1 MVQNMQ
7 ISKKII
13 CPRLAVR
20 GMTMNVVILLCLA
33 VWQEA
38 KSATFINGMYY
49 VLNSS
54 KNTASLASATGEYGN
69 FGGYA
74 GDVTIPSTVEYQ
86 NVTYTVTGIQNRCF
100 YNCKDITSISI
111 PASITKIF
119 GTEVFYGCTGIKR
132 IILEDGDNPI
142 TIPGCVYSTQYG
154 NTKATFHYAKLESI
168 YVGRSI
174 KMSSSSDSDSPFY
187 GQSTL
192 SDVVIGPKVTE
203 LPRGFIYG
211 SAISNISF
219 PEGITKIGDEAFAY
233 LPNLNEIIFPNSLEE
248 IGGGCCAGSSIERA
262 FVGDNVK
269 ILERTFHSCPNL
281 KTIYLGSGI
290 TSIGTNTFAWS
301 NNLSKIYLFSENL
314 TSINSPGFPDGLG
327 QIFVT
332 TPDRYKNI
340 FPDKYLDKLIVF
352 NNSAN
357 TYTGTLPTLNYQ
369 NYVENT
375 CIVYSIPSEYINV
388 GSYNINI
395 PVSFKYKNWTSQT
408 TVSVSYVID
417 PAQLMVIP
425 QNVSRQF
432 GVANPEL
439 TCSYFGFKNNE
450 TVSVLTK
457 LPNVETTA
465 TKDSP
470 VGVYP
475 IIPSGAEAQNYTFT
489 YERGSLTVTKADQT
503 IEWEQQFGTVKVGD
517 VIELTAISSADL
529 PIKYTSSDEAVAEI
543 FTQGSK
549 KYVEFLKPGNVSLRA
564 TQDGNENYKEA
575 ERVSKTITVNPV
587 EATILSISADNMSL
601 LVGQTEKLTAT
612 VQPANTT
619 DKTITWKSDNEAVA
633 TVSSDG
639 TVTAVSVGTAN
650 ITATCGKATA
660 TCKVTV
666 NPVEAT
672 DVILSA
678 DNMSLLVGQT
688 EKLTATVQPANTT
701 DKTVTWKSDNEA
713 VATVS
718 SDGTVT
724 AVSVGT
730 ANITA
735 TCGKATA
742 TCKVTVNPLEATGVI
757 LSADNMSLLVG
768 QSEKLTAT
776 VEPDN
781 TTDKTITWKSDNE
794 AVATVSSDGT
804 VTALSVGT
812 ANITATCGNATVTC
826 KVTVNP
832 VEATGVILSAD
843 NMSLLV
849 GQTEKLT
856 VTVLPDNTTDKTV
869 TWKSDNEAVATVG
882 SDGTVTA
889 VSVGTANI
897 MATCGQA
904 TATCKVTVNP
914 VEATGVILSADN
926 MSLLV
931 GQTEKLTVTV
941 KPDNTT
947 DKTITW
953 KSDNEAVATV
963 SSDGT
968 VTAVS
973 VGIANITATCGKATA
988 TCKVTVNPVEATGV
1002 ILSADNMSLLV
1013 GQTEKLTVTVEPD
1026 NTTDKT
1032 ITWKSDNEAVA
1043 TVSSDGTVTAVSVGT
1058 ANIMATCGQATA
1070 TCKVTVNPIL
1080 IESITISPE
1089 FISEKEG
1096 QRIQL
1101 TVTILPEDAT
1111 DKSLEWSS
1119 SDGSVAS
1126 VSQSG
1131 IVQIHKIGYARI
1143 TATAKDGSGVYGT
1156 CDVEGQS
1163 EIESI
1168 LIDNDVKW
1176 DLYDMQG
1183 ILVKS
1188 ELSKND
1194 IRHILP
1200 GFYILRSGNKVL
1212 KVKL

>member
-1 MVQNMQ
+1 
-7 ISKKII
+7 
-13 CPRLAVR
+13 
-20 GMTMNVVILLCLA
+20 
-33 VWQEA
+33 
-38 KSATFINGMYY
+38 
-49 VLNSS
+49 
-54 KNTASLASATGEYGN
+54 
-69 FGGYA
+69 
-74 GDVTIPSTVEYQ
+74 
-86 NVTYTVTGIQNRCF
+86 
-100 YNCKDITSISI
+100 
-111 PASITKIF
+111 
-119 GTEVFYGCTGIKR
+119 
-132 IILEDGDNPI
+132 
-142 TIPGCVYSTQYG
+142 
-154 NTKATFHYAKLESI
+154 
-168 YVGRSI
+168 
-174 KMSSSSDSDSPFY
+174 
-187 GQSTL
+187 
-192 SDVVIGPKVTE
+192 
-203 LPRGFIYG
+203 
-211 SAISNISF
+211 
-219 PEGITKIGDEAFAY
+219 
-233 LPNLNEIIFPNSLEE
+233 
-248 IGGGCCAGSSIERA
+248 
-262 FVGDNVK
+262 
-269 ILERTFHSCPNL
+269 
-281 KTIYLGSGI
+281 
-290 TSIGTNTFAWS
+290 
-301 NNLSKIYLFSENL
+301 
-314 TSINSPGFPDGLG
+314 
-327 QIFVT
+327 
-332 TPDRYKNI
+332 
-340 FPDKYLDKLIVF
+340 
-352 NNSAN
+352 
-357 TYTGTLPTLNYQ
+357 
-369 NYVENT
+369 
-375 CIVYSIPSEYINV
+375 
-388 GSYNINI
+388 
-395 PVSFKYKNWTSQT
+395 
-408 TVSVSYVID
+408 
-417 PAQLMVIP
+417 
-425 QNVSRQF
+425 
-432 GVANPEL
+432 
-439 TCSYFGFKNNE
+439 
-450 TVSVLTK
+450 
-457 LPNVETTA
+457 
-465 TKDSP
+465 
-470 VGVYP
+470 
-475 IIPSGAEAQNYTFT
+475 
-489 YERGSLTVTKADQT
+489 
-503 IEWEQQFGTVKVGD
+503 
-517 VIELTAISSADL
+517 
-529 PIKYTSSDEAVAEI
+529 
-543 FTQGSK
+543 
-549 KYVEFLKPGNVSLRA
+549 
-564 TQDGNENYKEA
+564 
-575 ERVSKTITVNPV
+575 
-587 EATILSISADNMSL
+587 MSL

-639 TVTAVSVGTAN
+639 TVTALSVGTAN
-650 ITATCGKATA
+650 ITATCGNATV

-672 DVILSA
+672 GVILSA

-742 TCKVTVNPLEATGVI
+742 TCKVTVNPVEATGVI

-768 QSEKLTAT
+768 QTEKLTAT
-776 VEPDN
+776 VQPAN

-973 VGIANITATCGKATA
+973 VGTANIMATCGQATA

-1013 GQTEKLTVTVEPD
+1013 GQTEKLTVTVKPD

>member
-1 MVQNMQ
+1 MKTKFVIQKLGLLIAML
-7 ISKKII
+7 
-13 CPRLAVR
+13 LAVFPAFAYDFAV
-20 GMTMNVVILLCLA
+20 GGIYYNILPDKLS
-33 VWQEA
+33 VEV
-38 KSATFINGMYY
+38 TY
-49 VLNSS
+49 
-54 KNTASLASATGEYGN
+54 KNTNYDTYI
-69 FGGYA
+69 
-74 GDVTIPSTVEYQ
+74 GDIAIPAEVSYDGK
-86 NVTYTVTGIQNRCF
+86 TYTVTSIGNRAF
-100 YNCKDITSISI
+100 YKCSTVTS
-111 PASITKIF
+111 
-119 GTEVFYGCTGIKR
+119 
-132 IILEDGDNPI
+132 I
-142 TIPGCVYSTQYG
+142 TIPATINSIGLYAFEDANHIQKVNISNLTAWCMIDVDSFYSCPLVYGGVLYLDNEPLSSLETLESSCTTIAKYAFYG
-154 NTKATFHYAKLESI
+154 NTYLTNVVLPNSITTVQEGAFSGCSKLKYLEVGPNVISMGEGAFKGCSSLRTIKFSDSNQKLTLGRYAYGKIYKYFKDCPLTSVYIGREVSWEDTDLNYQYYYPFTTVTTAI
-168 YVGRSI
+168 LNSEKVEGDHGFSNSLRTVYVGPKCNKVSIRSTQLT
-174 KMSSSSDSDSPFY
+174 DLYLFTND
-187 GQSTL
+187 
-192 SDVVIGPKVTE
+192 
-203 LPRGFIYG
+203 
-211 SAISNISF
+211 
-219 PEGITKIGDEAFAY
+219 ITYA
-233 LPNLNEIIFPNSLEE
+233 
-248 IGGGCCAGSSIERA
+248 
-262 FVGDNVK
+262 
-269 ILERTFHSCPNL
+269 
-281 KTIYLGSGI
+281 YLGS
-290 TSIGTNTFAWS
+290 NKS
-301 NNLSKIYLFSENL
+301 NIY
-314 TSINSPGFPDGLG
+314 
-327 QIFVT
+327 VM
-332 TPDRYKNI
+332 
-340 FPDKYLDKLIVF
+340 DKL
-352 NNSAN
+352 
-357 TYTGTLPTLNYQ
+357 
-369 NYVENT
+369 
-375 CIVYSIPSEYINV
+375 
-388 GSYNINI
+388 NI
-395 PVSFKYKNWTSQT
+395 PDQIASLTYKTAYNLVELINLQGGASYEYGEFPAIGNDNIKNNVLDMTLDVSKLQLDSTVGHHESGIGVVLYNDLWNVQIDLPYSYSVTPAALTVIANDASRKYGSE
-408 TVSVSYVID
+408 
-417 PAQLMVIP
+417 
-425 QNVSRQF
+425 
-432 GVANPEL
+432 NPEL
-439 TCSYFGFKNNE
+439 SCSFFGFKNGE
-450 TVSVLTK
+450 TKDVLTR

-465 TKDSP
+465 TVSSN
-470 VGVYP
+470 VGTYP
-475 IIPSGAEAQNYTFT
+475 IIPSGAQAQNYSFN
-489 YERGSLTVTKADQT
+489 YERGTLTITKADQT
-503 IEWEQQFGTVKVGD
+503 INWSQTFNSVKVGD

-587 EATILSISADNMSL
+587 EATILSISATNMSL
-601 LVGQTEKLTAT
+601 LVGQTEKLT
-612 VQPANTT
+612 VKVEPDNTT

-672 DVILSA
+672 GVILSA
-678 DNMSLLVGQT
+678 DNMSLFVGQT
-688 EKLTATVQPANTT
+688 EKLTVTVQPDNAT
-701 DKTVTWKSDNEA
+701 DKTVTWRSDNEA

-735 TCGKATA
+735 TCGKATT
-742 TCKVTVNPLEATGVI
+742 TCKVTVNPVEATGVI

-776 VEPDN
+776 VE
-781 TTDKTITWKSDNE
+781 
-794 AVATVSSDGT
+794 
-804 VTALSVGT
+804 
-812 ANITATCGNATVTC
+812 
-826 KVTVNP
+826 
-832 VEATGVILSAD
+832 
-843 NMSLLV
+843 
-849 GQTEKLT
+849 
-856 VTVLPDNTTDKTV
+856 
-869 TWKSDNEAVATVG
+869 
-882 SDGTVTA
+882 
-889 VSVGTANI
+889 
-897 MATCGQA
+897 
-904 TATCKVTVNP
+904 
-914 VEATGVILSADN
+914 
-926 MSLLV
+926 
-931 GQTEKLTVTV
+931 
-941 KPDNTT
+941 PDNTT

-988 TCKVTVNPVEATGV
+988 TCKVTVNPVEASGV

-1032 ITWKSDNEAVA
+1032 VTWKSDNEAVA

-1058 ANIMATCGQATA
+1058 ANITATCGKATA

-1119 SDGSVAS
+1119 SDESVAS

-1168 LIDNDVKW
+1168 LINNDVKW

>member
-1 MVQNMQ
+1 MT
-7 ISKKII
+7 
-13 CPRLAVR
+13 AVSV
-20 GMTMNVVILLCLA
+20 GTANIT
-33 VWQEA
+33 
-38 KSATFINGMYY
+38 ATCG
-49 VLNSS
+49 
-54 KNTASLASATGEYGN
+54 
-69 FGGYA
+69 
-74 GDVTIPSTVEYQ
+74 
-86 NVTYTVTGIQNRCF
+86 
-100 YNCKDITSISI
+100 
-111 PASITKIF
+111 
-119 GTEVFYGCTGIKR
+119 
-132 IILEDGDNPI
+132 
-142 TIPGCVYSTQYG
+142 
-154 NTKATFHYAKLESI
+154 KATA
-168 YVGRSI
+168 
-174 KMSSSSDSDSPFY
+174 
-187 GQSTL
+187 TC
-192 SDVVIGPKVTE
+192 KV
-203 LPRGFIYG
+203 
-211 SAISNISF
+211 
-219 PEGITKIGDEAFAY
+219 
-233 LPNLNEIIFPNSLEE
+233 
-248 IGGGCCAGSSIERA
+248 
-262 FVGDNVK
+262 
-269 ILERTFHSCPNL
+269 
-281 KTIYLGSGI
+281 
-290 TSIGTNTFAWS
+290 
-301 NNLSKIYLFSENL
+301 
-314 TSINSPGFPDGLG
+314 
-327 QIFVT
+327 
-332 TPDRYKNI
+332 
-340 FPDKYLDKLIVF
+340 
-352 NNSAN
+352 
-357 TYTGTLPTLNYQ
+357 
-369 NYVENT
+369 
-375 CIVYSIPSEYINV
+375 
-388 GSYNINI
+388 
-395 PVSFKYKNWTSQT
+395 
-408 TVSVSYVID
+408 
-417 PAQLMVIP
+417 
-425 QNVSRQF
+425 
-432 GVANPEL
+432 
-439 TCSYFGFKNNE
+439 
-450 TVSVLTK
+450 
-457 LPNVETTA
+457 
-465 TKDSP
+465 
-470 VGVYP
+470 
-475 IIPSGAEAQNYTFT
+475 
-489 YERGSLTVTKADQT
+489 
-503 IEWEQQFGTVKVGD
+503 
-517 VIELTAISSADL
+517 
-529 PIKYTSSDEAVAEI
+529 
-543 FTQGSK
+543 
-549 KYVEFLKPGNVSLRA
+549 
-564 TQDGNENYKEA
+564 
-575 ERVSKTITVNPV
+575 TVNPV
-587 EATILSISADNMSL
+587 EATGVILSADNMSL
-601 LVGQTEKLTAT
+601 LVGQSEKLTAT

-650 ITATCGKATA
+650 ITATCGNATV

-666 NPVEAT
+666 NPVKAT
-672 DVILSA
+672 GVILSA

-688 EKLTATVQPANTT
+688 EKLTVTVLPANTT
-701 DKTVTWKSDNEA
+701 DKTVTWKSDNDA
-713 VATVS
+713 VATVG

-742 TCKVTVNPLEATGVI
+742 TCKVAVNPVEATGVI

-768 QSEKLTAT
+768 QTEKLTAT
-776 VEPDN
+776 VQPAN

-812 ANITATCGNATVTC
+812 ANITAICGKATTTC

-849 GQTEKLT
+849 GQSEKLT
-856 VTVLPDNTTDKTV
+856 ATVEPDNTTDKTV
-869 TWKSDNEAVATVG
+869 
-882 SDGTVTA
+882 
-889 VSVGTANI
+889 
-897 MATCGQA
+897 
-904 TATCKVTVNP
+904 
-914 VEATGVILSADN
+914 
-926 MSLLV
+926 
-931 GQTEKLTVTV
+931 
-941 KPDNTT
+941 
-947 DKTITW
+947 TW

-973 VGIANITATCGKATA
+973 VGIANITATCGKATT

-1013 GQTEKLTVTVEPD
+1013 GQSEKLTATVQPA

-1043 TVSSDGTVTAVSVGT
+1043 TVGSDGTVTAVSVGT

-1101 TVTILPEDAT
+1101 TATILPEDAT

-1156 CDVEGQS
+1156 CDVEGHS
-1163 EIESI
+1163 GIESI
-1168 LIDNDVKW
+1168 LTDNDVKW